1 MPAASR
7 HRRRTFELAA
17 AGDVTLTEAGEDDPP
32 VILRSATG
40 SRSIECYTHS
50 NAEIEGDKAKY
61 IVAVRC
67 VIHVEAQL

>member
-1 MPAASR
+1 MPEASR
-7 HRRRTFELAA
+7 NLTFELTA

-67 VIHVEAQL
+67 VLHVEHNCS